1 MAVYNKAMSQLDFA
15 AWLQSFH
22 ALAPLLKA
30 VSFLGNEEF
39 FLLLLPLVYLSFD
52 ARRGARLG
60 ALLLFG
66 DAFCGLL
73 KLALHAPRPYWLDA
87 RLAPL
92 SPETS
97 YGFPSSHAQNA
108 AAVWPFLLKERGK
121 RGGLFS
127 AALIVFGIAL
137 SRVYLGAHFVTDVAG
152 GVFFGIAWLLLFLRV
167 APRVEAWAKTRDVKT
182 QIGAALVVALLIFAL
197 GVGVKLGIASTR
209 DPLAWDVFT
218 KGEARSLAALA
229 ARCGA
234 LFGLGCGVALMRKY
248 APFSA
253 LGSASTRIARFGL
266 GVAVLLLLW
275 RGLSA
280 IFPDGESAVALF
292 CRALRYAL
300 MTLWI
305 SFLAP
310 LVFLKIGLAQREE
323 NLATDGQ

>member
-1 MAVYNKAMSQLDFA
+1 MIWQLDFA
-15 AWLQSFH
+15 AWLQSFDV
-22 ALAPLLKA
+22 LAAPLKA

-108 AAVWPFLLKERGK
+108 AAVWPFLLRAK
-121 RGGLFS
+121 RGGLLV
-127 AALIVFGIAL
+127 AALIVFSIAL
-137 SRVYLGAHFVTDVAG
+137 ARVDLGAHFVTDVLG
-152 GVFFGIAWLLLFLRV
+152 GVFLGIAWLLLFLRV
-167 APRVEAWAKTRDVKT
+167 APRVESWAKTRDLKT
-182 QIGAALVVALLIFAL
+182 QIAAALVVALLLFSL
-197 GVGVKLGIASTR
+197 GVVVKLGIASTR
-209 DPLAWDVFT
+209 DPLAWNAFT

-234 LFGLGCGVALMRKY
+234 LFGLGSGVALMRKY

-253 LGSASTRIARFGL
+253 LGSASTRVARFVI
-266 GVAVLLLLW
+266 GVAILVFLW

-280 IFPDGESAVALF
+280 IFPDGESALALSL
-292 CRALRYAL
+292 RATRYAL

-305 SFLAP
+305 SFVAP
-310 LVFLKIGLAQREE
+310 LFFLKIGLANFREV
-323 NLATDGQ
+323 LK